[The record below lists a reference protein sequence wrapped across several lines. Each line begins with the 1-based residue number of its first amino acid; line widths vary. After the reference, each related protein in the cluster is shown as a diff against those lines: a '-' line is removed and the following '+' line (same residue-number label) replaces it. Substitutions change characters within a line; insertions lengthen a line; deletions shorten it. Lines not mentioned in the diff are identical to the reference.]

1 MTTVAE
7 RKKIAQWVLNTKD
20 EVLLG
25 KIKEVALLKTMTI
38 KDFISDYNR
47 EIDEAIERVRSGKF
61 KTHEEVENLL
71 ETWGKS

>member
-1 MTTVAE
+1 M
-7 RKKIAQWVLNTKD
+7 
-20 EVLLG
+20 LLG

-38 KDFISDYNR
+38 KEFISDYNR

-71 ETWGKS
+71 GRMN